1 MKRLLPHPLLSAG
14 LLAMW
19 LLLNE
24 PVTLGQLLL
33 GLLVAI
39 LMPRLLAPLRPA
51 AGPMRRP
58 LVVVRLVLR
67 VGAAVVRSA
76 IDVARGIWRPRRR
89 APRGSF
95 VLVPLEL
102 RDEHALAALSMI
114 TAVIPGTVWCE
125 LAPDRTS
132 LLLHVFDLGSEA
144 EFVAGFKALY
154 EHPLKEIFE

>member
-144 EFVAGFKALY
+144 EFVASFKALY

>member
-14 LLAMW
+14 LLIMW

-24 PVTLGQLLL
+24 PVTPGQLLL

-58 LVVVRLVLR
+58 LVAVRLVLR

-76 IDVARGIWRPRRR
+76 IDVAHGIWRRRRR

-125 LAPDRTS
+125 LAPDRSS

-144 EFVAGFKALY
+144 EFVASFKALY

>member
-24 PVTLGQLLL
+24 PVTPGQLLL

-51 AGPMRRP
+51 AGPMQRP
-58 LVVVRLVLR
+58 LVAVRLVLR

-89 APRGSF
+89 PPRGSF

-102 RDEHALAALSMI
+102 RDEQALAALSMI

-125 LAPDRTS
+125 LAPDRSS
-132 LLLHVFDLGSEA
+132 LLLHVFDLAGEA
-144 EFVAGFKALY
+144 EFVASFKALY